1 MCFFLIF
8 RLEFEGGDLL
18 FVDCGVVG
26 GDFFGESNVLFFCL
40 VIFRLFKVRVYRKKK
55 ISVFIN

>member
-40 VIFRLFKVRVYRKKK
+40 VIFRLFKVRVYRN
-55 ISVFIN
+55 V